1 MKSCKRAEE
10 SNPCVKAASFPQLQ
24 FVIPYV
30 LFVFGCSQFDGAFCL
45 PIGVSKSPWLES
57 SGRAQS
63 HGTASPAEDKLT
75 HPWDLP

>member
-45 PIGVSKSPWLES
+45 SIGVSKSSWLES